1 MYSNDYCFSILG
13 VQLQTL
19 FYLLLSAA
27 AAAAARGGESILS
40 LVSIFGSLRA
50 IAMGKDRCFTKMDF
64 SLCGAGSSL
73 ER

>member
-19 FYLLLSAA
+19 FYLLLS